1 MNTKNGFASARSPMD
16 SCDLSTRATLLG
28 NQRSVVFASCAF
40 ATVALLFTGGCD
52 TAEPTEDVETLTSE
66 LSTPPPPDDGA
77 TVAWLLERCG
87 QIQGPALP
95 CVCAH
100 AARPALID
108 FCRDTWAQ
116 QPTPSASASAGFDS
130 GTSSS
135 SSSGGFAYS
144 TPDEALSEV
153 EAILEADRIAEEK
166 RVAAKPSKATGLD
179 LTPREPCVA
188 ALGCAPER
196 KIVFVSSQKYA
207 GNLGGLAGAD
217 DKCNELARGASLT
230 GTFKAWLSSS
240 SESAAS
246 RLSHAG
252 VPYFLTNGTRIANN
266 WSDLVDGGLLAGIH
280 LTERRDS
287 VPAEQSAWSNSVAS
301 GAVASTLP
309 GATCAG
315 FSSSSS
321 AMMAATGGVDFVGT
335 AWSQRTKKA
344 CSVPQRLYCIEQ

>member
-1 MNTKNGFASARSPMD
+1 MNTKISFASARSPMD
-16 SCDLSTRATLLG
+16 SCDLSMRAALPRDQP
-28 NQRSVVFASCAF
+28 NVVLASCAL
-40 ATVALLFTGGCD
+40 ATIALLLAGGCD
-52 TAEPTEDVETLTSE
+52 TDDPTEDAETDTSP

-77 TVAWLLERCG
+77 TVAWLLGRCS

-116 QPTPSASASAGFDS
+116 QPAPSASASAGFWS
-130 GTSSS
+130 GSSS
-135 SSSGGFAYS
+135 SSSGGFAYD
-144 TPDEALSEV
+144 TPDEALSAV

-196 KIVFVSSQKYA
+196 KVVFVSSQKYA

-217 DKCNELARGASLT
+217 DKCNELARAAALT

-246 RLSHAG
+246 RLSHAD
-252 VPYFLTNGTRIANN
+252 VPYFLTNGTRIANG

-280 LTERRDS
+280 VTERQDS
-287 VPAEQSAWSNSVAS
+287 VPAEQSAWSNSVAT
-301 GAVASTLP
+301 GAVASTSP
-309 GATCAG
+309 NASCAS

-335 AWSQRTKKA
+335 AWSQRSKKA
-344 CSVPQRLYCIEQ
+344 CSAPQRLYCIEQ